1 VKKVAFR
8 TSIGGFNKKDVT
20 QFVISQ
26 NIENEKKLKEKDE
39 IILSLEEQI
48 SNIENNRIKFHEE
61 IKRQNDANKNNKSIQ
76 VKLNDDILHI
86 ISLIDSLNEDV
97 KKAVTLCDEFK
108 IKLTEFN
115 EKLSVA
121 LKFQDKAEKF
131 DKFTNLLTSMLN
143 NDEINHQ
150 NDTDVIKINHIYEN
164 FEECDSLKLFLMSF
178 ETSLKEL
185 SEKTQSFKEYSGE
198 LDFQI
203 HIEE

>member
-1 VKKVAFR
+1 MKKVAFR